1 MSSNDSKKNLYRLL
15 SYPYLNTYN
24 FNLCQKLLDEL
35 KNTGDRE
42 YYSFYGSFLLLNKKY
57 DEAKEAF
64 NKAIE
69 EGATIYS
76 TYYGLYRIA
85 LREKDYE
92 SAYKYAVLCDGRK
105 DKTKVNFSLQSALAK
120 MTMDIVDDPKKALK
134 TDYSIDSEDI
144 LFTDFSANLYY
155 EKAIEAFNNRD
166 IFAVREN
173 IIKICESADMKEAAF
188 NFFELVDSI
197 DSLILLQRDAYFESV
212 KACDPEYKVSPRE
225 ILNYINMTVDTDPD
239 AAYMAFRIEEDWLS
253 DEVDPLL
260 VSYVDRRINER
271 RCYKDLDKNQ
281 FRFFRYSRHQ
291 IREKIDKNNYAAAI
305 EDCDKVRMNL
315 DVPLFLYYK
324 GKALYL
330 SGKYE
335 EATKVLERY
344 LEVGAA
350 KFDKASYY
358 LSESSAA
365 MGNDSAARD
374 VRADYNAI
382 SNYFVDSIGT
392 DKKYVDKKRKED
404 RKGSGTKNL
413 SVNFTNL
420 MSSDL
425 TLSEYETYCFR
436 QKIGVVAGLYCDK
449 SGVKKADKLISK
461 LEKEAKTSDEKNLV
475 RAVRQNKKLLLAK
488 GTKGFKK

>member
-15 SYPYLNTYN
+15 SYPYLNAYN
-24 FNLCQKLLDEL
+24 FNLCQKLLGEL

-64 NKAIE
+64 NKSVEDGNAV
-69 EGATIYS
+69 YS

-92 SAYKYAVLCDGRK
+92 SAYKYAMLCDERK

-120 MTMDIVDDPKKALK
+120 MAMDIVDDPKKALS
-134 TDYSIDSEDI
+134 TDYSIDSENI

-155 EKAIEAFNNRD
+155 EKAVEAFNNRD

-173 IIKICESADMKEAAF
+173 IIKICESADVKEAAF
-188 NFFELVDSI
+188 NFFEFVNSI

-212 KACDPEYKVSPRE
+212 KAFDPEYKVSPRE

-239 AAYMAFRIEEDWLS
+239 AAYMVFRIEEDWLR
-253 DEVDPLL
+253 DEVDPLF
-260 VSYVDRRINER
+260 VSYVDRRVSER
-271 RCYKDLDKNQ
+271 KCYRDLDRNQ
-281 FRFFRYSRHQ
+281 FRFFRCSRHQ
-291 IREKIDKNNYAAAI
+291 IREEIDKNNYDAAI
-305 EDCDKVRMNL
+305 EDCDKARMNL

-330 SGKYE
+330 SGNYE
-335 EATKVLERY
+335 EAAKVLERY

-358 LSESSAA
+358 LSESYAA
-365 MGNDSAARD
+365 MGNDSVAKD
-374 VRADYNAI
+374 VRADHNAI
-382 SNYFVDSIGT
+382 SNYFVDSVG
-392 DKKYVDKKRKED
+392 VDRKNLKRKEAG
-404 RKGSGTKNL
+404 RTSGTKNL
-413 SVNFTNL
+413 SINFMNL

-425 TLSEYETYCFR
+425 TLSEYENYCFR

-461 LEKEAKTSDEKNLV
+461 LEKEAKTADERDLV

>member
-15 SYPYLNTYN
+15 SYPYLNAYN
-24 FNLCQKLLDEL
+24 FNLCQKLLGEL

-64 NKAIE
+64 NKSVEDGNAV
-69 EGATIYS
+69 YS

-92 SAYKYAVLCDGRK
+92 SAYKYAMLCDERK

-120 MTMDIVDDPKKALK
+120 MAMDIVDDPKKALN

-188 NFFELVDSI
+188 NFFEFVNSI

-212 KACDPEYKVSPRE
+212 KAFDPEYKVSPRE

-239 AAYMAFRIEEDWLS
+239 AAYMVFRIEEDWLS

-260 VSYVDRRINER
+260 VSYVDRRVNER
-271 RCYKDLDKNQ
+271 KCYRDLDRNQ

-291 IREKIDKNNYAAAI
+291 IREEIDKNNYAVAI
-305 EDCDKVRMNL
+305 EDCDKARMNL

-335 EATKVLERY
+335 EAAKVLERY

-358 LSESSAA
+358 LSESYAA
-365 MGNDSAARD
+365 MGNDSVAKD
-374 VRADYNAI
+374 VRADHNAI
-382 SNYFVDSIGT
+382 SNYFVDSVG
-392 DKKYVDKKRKED
+392 VDRKNLKRKEAG
-404 RKGSGTKNL
+404 RTSGTKNL
-413 SVNFTNL
+413 SINFTNL

-425 TLSEYETYCFR
+425 TLSEYENYCFR

-461 LEKEAKTSDEKNLV
+461 LEKEAKTADEKDLV

>member
-15 SYPYLNTYN
+15 SYPYLNACN
-24 FNLCQKLLDEL
+24 FNLCQKLLGEL
-35 KNTGDRE
+35 KNTGDRD

-64 NKAIE
+64 NKAVE
-69 EGATIYS
+69 EGTTIYS

-92 SAYKYAVLCDGRK
+92 SAYKYAMLCDERK
-105 DKTKVNFSLQSALAK
+105 GKTKVNFSLQSALAK
-120 MTMDIVDDPKKALK
+120 MAMDIVDDPKKALN

-155 EKAIEAFNNRD
+155 EKAVEAFNNRD

-173 IIKICESADMKEAAF
+173 IIKICESADVNADAF
-188 NFFELVDSI
+188 NFFEFVNSI

-212 KACDPEYKVSPRE
+212 RAFDPEYKISPKE
-225 ILNYINMTVDTDPD
+225 VLNYINMTVDTDPD
-239 AAYMAFRIEEDWLS
+239 AAYMVFKMEEDWLR
-253 DEVDPLL
+253 DEADPLF
-260 VSYVDRRINER
+260 VSYVDRRVSER
-271 RCYKDLDKNQ
+271 KCYRDFDRNQ
-281 FRFFRYSRHQ
+281 FRFFKYSKHQ
-291 IREKIDKNNYAAAI
+291 IRTELDKNNYDAAI
-305 EDCDKVRMNL
+305 EECDKARMNL

-330 SGKYE
+330 SGNYE
-335 EATKVLERY
+335 EAAKVLERY

-358 LSESSAA
+358 LSESYAA
-365 MGNDSAARD
+365 MGNDSVAKD

-382 SNYFVDSIGT
+382 SNYFVDSVGIDRKT
-392 DKKYVDKKRKED
+392 LKRKEG
-404 RKGSGTKNL
+404 KKSFGAKSLN
-413 SVNFTNL
+413 VNFANL

-425 TLSEYETYCFR
+425 TLSEYENYCFR
-436 QKIGVVAGLYCDK
+436 QKVGVVAGLYCEK

-461 LEKEAKTSDEKNLV
+461 LEKEAKTLEEKDLV

>member
-1 MSSNDSKKNLYRLL
+1 MSSNDSKKKLYRLL
-15 SYPYLNTYN
+15 SYPYLNAYN
-24 FNLCQKLLDEL
+24 FNLCQKLLGGL
-35 KNTGDRE
+35 KNTGDRD
-42 YYSFYGSFLLLNKKY
+42 YCSFYGSFLLLNKKY

-64 NKAIE
+64 NKVLE
-69 EGATIYS
+69 EGTYS

-92 SAYKYAVLCDGRK
+92 SAYKYAVLCDERK
-105 DKTKVNFSLQSALAK
+105 DKTKVNFCLQSALAK
-120 MTMDIVDDPKKALK
+120 MAMDIVDDPKKALN

-144 LFTDFSANLYY
+144 LFTDFSTNLYY
-155 EKAIEAFNNRD
+155 EKAVEAFNNRD

-173 IIKICESADMKEAAF
+173 VIKICESADTKVAAF
-188 NFFELVDSI
+188 NFFEFVNSI

-212 KACDPEYKVSPRE
+212 KVSDPEYKISLRE

-239 AAYMAFRIEEDWLS
+239 ASYMVFKMEEDWLR
-253 DEVDPLL
+253 DED
-260 VSYVDRRINER
+260 VSLFVGYVDRRVSER
-271 RCYKDLDKNQ
+271 KCYRDLDRNQ
-281 FRFFRYSRHQ
+281 FRFFKYSKHQ
-291 IREKIDKNNYAAAI
+291 IREAIDKNNYDMAI
-305 EDCDKVRMNL
+305 EECDKARMNL

-335 EATKVLERY
+335 EAAKVLERY

-350 KFDKASYY
+350 KFDKVSYY
-358 LSESSAA
+358 LSESYVA
-365 MGNDSAARD
+365 MGNDSVARD
-374 VRADYNAI
+374 VRVDHNTI

-392 DKKYVDKKRKED
+392 DKKHSDKKRKEAS
-404 RKGSGTKNL
+404 RTSGTKNL
-413 SVNFTNL
+413 SINFANL

-461 LEKEAKTSDEKNLV
+461 LEKEAKTSDEKDLV

>member
-120 MTMDIVDDPKKALK
+120 MAMDIVDDPKKALK

-166 IFAVREN
+166 IFAVREK

-188 NFFELVDSI
+188 NFFEFVDSI

-239 AAYMAFRIEEDWLS
+239 AAFLAF
-253 DEVDPLL
+253 
-260 VSYVDRRINER
+260 
-271 RCYKDLDKNQ
+271 
-281 FRFFRYSRHQ
+281 
-291 IREKIDKNNYAAAI
+291 
-305 EDCDKVRMNL
+305 
-315 DVPLFLYYK
+315 
-324 GKALYL
+324 
-330 SGKYE
+330 
-335 EATKVLERY
+335 
-344 LEVGAA
+344 
-350 KFDKASYY
+350 
-358 LSESSAA
+358 
-365 MGNDSAARD
+365 
-374 VRADYNAI
+374 
-382 SNYFVDSIGT
+382 
-392 DKKYVDKKRKED
+392 
-404 RKGSGTKNL
+404 
-413 SVNFTNL
+413 
-420 MSSDL
+420 
-425 TLSEYETYCFR
+425 
-436 QKIGVVAGLYCDK
+436 
-449 SGVKKADKLISK
+449 
-461 LEKEAKTSDEKNLV
+461 
-475 RAVRQNKKLLLAK
+475 
-488 GTKGFKK
+488 

>member
-15 SYPYLNTYN
+15 SYPYLNAYN
-24 FNLCQKLLDEL
+24 FNLCQKLLGEL

-64 NKAIE
+64 NKSVEDGNAV
-69 EGATIYS
+69 YS

-92 SAYKYAVLCDGRK
+92 SAYKYAMLCDERK

-120 MTMDIVDDPKKALK
+120 MAMDIVDDPKKALS
-134 TDYSIDSEDI
+134 TDYSIDSENI

-155 EKAIEAFNNRD
+155 EKAVEAFNNRD

-173 IIKICESADMKEAAF
+173 IIKICESADVKEAAF
-188 NFFELVDSI
+188 NFFEFVNSI

-212 KACDPEYKVSPRE
+212 KAFDPEYKVSPRE

-239 AAYMAFRIEEDWLS
+239 AAYMVFRIEEDWLS

-260 VSYVDRRINER
+260 VSYVDRRVNER
-271 RCYKDLDKNQ
+271 RCYKDLDRNQ
-281 FRFFRYSRHQ
+281 FRFFRCSRHQ
-291 IREKIDKNNYAAAI
+291 IREEIDKNNYDAAI
-305 EDCDKVRMNL
+305 EDCDKARMNL

-335 EATKVLERY
+335 ETTKVLERY

-358 LSESSAA
+358 LSESYAA
-365 MGNDSAARD
+365 MGNDSVAKD
-374 VRADYNAI
+374 VRADHNAI
-382 SNYFVDSIGT
+382 SNYFVDSVG
-392 DKKYVDKKRKED
+392 VDRKNLKRKEAG
-404 RKGSGTKNL
+404 RTSGTKNL
-413 SVNFTNL
+413 SINFTNL

-425 TLSEYETYCFR
+425 TLSEYENYCFR

-461 LEKEAKTSDEKNLV
+461 LEKEAKTADEKDLV

>member
-15 SYPYLNTYN
+15 SYPYLNAYN
-24 FNLCQKLLDEL
+24 FNLCQKLLGEL

-64 NKAIE
+64 NKSVEDGNAV
-69 EGATIYS
+69 YS

-92 SAYKYAVLCDGRK
+92 SAYKYAMLCDERK

-120 MTMDIVDDPKKALK
+120 MAMDIVDDPKKALN

-173 IIKICESADMKEAAF
+173 IIKICESADIKDTGF
-188 NFFELVDSI
+188 DFFGFVNSI

-212 KACDPEYKVSPRE
+212 KAFDPEYKVSPRE

-239 AAYMAFRIEEDWLS
+239 AAYMVFRIEEDWLS

-260 VSYVDRRINER
+260 VSYVDRRVSER
-271 RCYKDLDKNQ
+271 KCYRDLDRNQ

-291 IREKIDKNNYAAAI
+291 IREEIDKNNYAVAI
-305 EDCDKVRMNL
+305 EDCDKARMNL

-335 EATKVLERY
+335 EAAKVLERY

-358 LSESSAA
+358 LSESYAA
-365 MGNDSAARD
+365 MGNDSVAKD
-374 VRADYNAI
+374 VRADHNAI
-382 SNYFVDSIGT
+382 SNYFVDSVG
-392 DKKYVDKKRKED
+392 VDRKNLKRKEAG
-404 RKGSGTKNL
+404 RTSGTKNL
-413 SVNFTNL
+413 SINFTNL

-425 TLSEYETYCFR
+425 TLSEYENYCFR

-461 LEKEAKTSDEKNLV
+461 LEKEAKTADEKDLV

>member
-15 SYPYLNTYN
+15 SYPYLNAYN
-24 FNLCQKLLDEL
+24 FNLCQKLLGEL

-64 NKAIE
+64 NKSVEDGNAV
-69 EGATIYS
+69 YS

-92 SAYKYAVLCDGRK
+92 SAYKYAMLCDERK

-120 MTMDIVDDPKKALK
+120 MAMDIVDDPKKALN

-188 NFFELVDSI
+188 NFFEFVNSI

-212 KACDPEYKVSPRE
+212 KAFDPEYKVSPRE

-239 AAYMAFRIEEDWLS
+239 AAYMVFRIEEDWLS

-260 VSYVDRRINER
+260 VSYVDRRVNER
-271 RCYKDLDKNQ
+271 KCYRDLDRNQ

-291 IREKIDKNNYAAAI
+291 IREEIDKNNYAVAI
-305 EDCDKVRMNL
+305 EDCDKARMNL

-335 EATKVLERY
+335 EAAKVLERY

-358 LSESSAA
+358 LSESYAA
-365 MGNDSAARD
+365 MGNDSVAKD
-374 VRADYNAI
+374 VRSDHNAI
-382 SNYFVDSIGT
+382 SNYFVDSIG
-392 DKKYVDKKRKED
+392 VDRKNLKRKEAG
-404 RKGSGTKNL
+404 RTSGTKNL
-413 SVNFTNL
+413 SINFTNL

-425 TLSEYETYCFR
+425 TLSEYENYCFR

-461 LEKEAKTSDEKNLV
+461 LEKEAKTADEKDLV

>member
-15 SYPYLNTYN
+15 SYPYLNAYN
-24 FNLCQKLLDEL
+24 FNLCQKLLGEL
-35 KNTGDRE
+35 KNTGDRD

-57 DEAKEAF
+57 DEAKKTF
-64 NKAIE
+64 NKAVE

-92 SAYKYAVLCDGRK
+92 SAYKYAMLCDERK

-120 MTMDIVDDPKKALK
+120 MAMDIVDDPKKALNA
-134 TDYSIDSEDI
+134 DYSIDSENV

-173 IIKICESADMKEAAF
+173 IIKICESADGKEAAF
-188 NFFELVDSI
+188 NFFEFVNSI

-212 KACDPEYKVSPRE
+212 RAFDPEYKISPKE
-225 ILNYINMTVDTDPD
+225 VLNYINMTVDTDPD
-239 AAYMAFRIEEDWLS
+239 AAYRVFKMQEDWLR
-253 DEVDPLL
+253 DEADPLF
-260 VSYVDRRINER
+260 VSYVDRRVSER
-271 RCYKDLDKNQ
+271 KCYRDFDRNQ
-281 FRFFRYSRHQ
+281 FRFFKYSKHQ
-291 IREKIDKNNYAAAI
+291 IRTELDKNNYAAAI
-305 EDCDKVRMNL
+305 EECDKARMNL

-324 GKALYL
+324 GKTLYL
-330 SGKYE
+330 SGNYE
-335 EATKVLERY
+335 EAAKVLERY

-358 LSESSAA
+358 LSESYAA
-365 MGNDSAARD
+365 MGNDSVAKD

-382 SNYFVDSIGT
+382 SNYFVDSVGI
-392 DKKYVDKKRKED
+392 DRKNLKRKEG
-404 RKGSGTKNL
+404 KKSFGAKSLN
-413 SVNFTNL
+413 VNFANL

-425 TLSEYETYCFR
+425 TLSEYESYCFR
-436 QKIGVVAGLYCDK
+436 QKVGVVAGLYCEK

-461 LEKEAKTSDEKNLV
+461 LEKEAKTLEEKDLV

>member
-1 MSSNDSKKNLYRLL
+1 MGSNDSKKNLYRLL
-15 SYPYLNTYN
+15 SYPYLNAYN
-24 FNLCQKLLDEL
+24 FNLCQKLLGEL

-64 NKAIE
+64 NKSVEDGNAV
-69 EGATIYS
+69 YS

-92 SAYKYAVLCDGRK
+92 SAYKYAMLCDERK

-120 MTMDIVDDPKKALK
+120 MAMDIVDDPKKALS
-134 TDYSIDSEDI
+134 TDYSIDSENI

-188 NFFELVDSI
+188 NFFEFVDSI
-197 DSLILLQRDAYFESV
+197 DSLILLQRDAYFEAV
-212 KACDPEYKVSPRE
+212 KSSDPEYKVSPRE

-239 AAYMAFRIEEDWLS
+239 AAYMVFRIEEDWLS

-260 VSYVDRRINER
+260 VSYVDRRVSER
-271 RCYKDLDKNQ
+271 KCYRDLDRNQ

-291 IREKIDKNNYAAAI
+291 IREEIDKNNYAAAI
-305 EDCDKVRMNL
+305 EDCDKARMNL

-335 EATKVLERY
+335 EAAKVLERY

-358 LSESSAA
+358 LSESYAA
-365 MGNDSAARD
+365 MGNDSVAKD
-374 VRADYNAI
+374 VRADHNAI
-382 SNYFVDSIGT
+382 SNYFVDSVG
-392 DKKYVDKKRKED
+392 VDRKNLKRKEAG
-404 RKGSGTKNL
+404 RTSGTKNL
-413 SVNFTNL
+413 SINFTNL

-425 TLSEYETYCFR
+425 TLSEYENYCFR

-461 LEKEAKTSDEKNLV
+461 LEKEAKTADEKDLV

>member
-15 SYPYLNTYN
+15 SYPYLNAYN
-24 FNLCQKLLDEL
+24 FNLCQKLLGEL

-64 NKAIE
+64 NKSVEDGNAV
-69 EGATIYS
+69 YS

-92 SAYKYAVLCDGRK
+92 SAYKYAMLCDERK
-105 DKTKVNFSLQSALAK
+105 DKTKVNFSLQSALTK
-120 MTMDIVDDPKKALK
+120 MAMDIVDDPKKALS
-134 TDYSIDSEDI
+134 TDYSIDSENI

-155 EKAIEAFNNRD
+155 EKAVEAFNNRD

-173 IIKICESADMKEAAF
+173 IIKICESADVKEAAF
-188 NFFELVDSI
+188 NFFEFVNSI

-212 KACDPEYKVSPRE
+212 KAFDPEYKVSPRE

-239 AAYMAFRIEEDWLS
+239 AAYMVFRIEEDWLR
-253 DEVDPLL
+253 DEVDPLF
-260 VSYVDRRINER
+260 VSYVDRRVSER
-271 RCYKDLDKNQ
+271 KCYRDLDRNQ

-291 IREKIDKNNYAAAI
+291 IREEIDKNNYAAAI
-305 EDCDKVRMNL
+305 EDCDKARMNL

-335 EATKVLERY
+335 EAAKVLERY

-358 LSESSAA
+358 LSESYAA
-365 MGNDSAARD
+365 MGNDSVAKD

-382 SNYFVDSIGT
+382 SNYFVDSVG
-392 DKKYVDKKRKED
+392 VDRKNLKRKEAG
-404 RKGSGTKNL
+404 RTSGTKNL
-413 SVNFTNL
+413 SINFTNL

-425 TLSEYETYCFR
+425 TLSEYENYCFR

-461 LEKEAKTSDEKNLV
+461 LEKEAKTADEKDLV

>member
-15 SYPYLNTYN
+15 SYPYLNAYN
-24 FNLCQKLLDEL
+24 FNLCQKLLGEL

-64 NKAIE
+64 NKSVEDGNAV
-69 EGATIYS
+69 YS

-92 SAYKYAVLCDGRK
+92 SAYKYAMLCDERK

-120 MTMDIVDDPKKALK
+120 MAMDIVDDPKKALS
-134 TDYSIDSEDI
+134 TDYSIDSENI

-155 EKAIEAFNNRD
+155 EKAVEAFNNRD

-173 IIKICESADMKEAAF
+173 IIKICESADVKEAAF
-188 NFFELVDSI
+188 NFFEFVNSI

-212 KACDPEYKVSPRE
+212 KAFDPEYKVSPRE

-239 AAYMAFRIEEDWLS
+239 AAYMVFRIEEDWLR
-253 DEVDPLL
+253 DEVDPLF
-260 VSYVDRRINER
+260 VSYVDRRVSER
-271 RCYKDLDKNQ
+271 KCYRDLDRNQ
-281 FRFFRYSRHQ
+281 FRFFRCSRHQ
-291 IREKIDKNNYAAAI
+291 IREEIDKNNYDAAI
-305 EDCDKVRMNL
+305 EDCDKARMNL

-330 SGKYE
+330 SGNYE
-335 EATKVLERY
+335 EAAKVLERY

-358 LSESSAA
+358 LSESYAA
-365 MGNDSAARD
+365 MGNDSVAKD
-374 VRADYNAI
+374 VRADHNAI
-382 SNYFVDSIGT
+382 SNYFVDSVG
-392 DKKYVDKKRKED
+392 VDRKNLKRKEAG
-404 RKGSGTKNL
+404 RTSGTKNL
-413 SVNFTNL
+413 SINFTNL

-425 TLSEYETYCFR
+425 TLSEYENYCFR

-461 LEKEAKTSDEKNLV
+461 LEKEAKTADEKDLV

>member
-15 SYPYLNTYN
+15 SYPYLNAYN
-24 FNLCQKLLDEL
+24 FNLCQKLLGEL

-64 NKAIE
+64 NKSVEDGNAV
-69 EGATIYS
+69 YS

-92 SAYKYAVLCDGRK
+92 SAYKYAMLCDERK

-120 MTMDIVDDPKKALK
+120 MAMDIVDDPKKALN

-173 IIKICESADMKEAAF
+173 IIKICESADIKDTGF
-188 NFFELVDSI
+188 DFFGFVNSI

-212 KACDPEYKVSPRE
+212 KAFDPEYKVSPRE

-239 AAYMAFRIEEDWLS
+239 AAYMVFRIEEDWLS

-260 VSYVDRRINER
+260 VSYVDRRVNER
-271 RCYKDLDKNQ
+271 KCYRDLDRNQ

-291 IREKIDKNNYAAAI
+291 IREEIDKNNYAAAI
-305 EDCDKVRMNL
+305 EDCDKARMNL

-335 EATKVLERY
+335 EAAKVLERY

-358 LSESSAA
+358 LSESYAA
-365 MGNDSAARD
+365 MGNDSVAKD
-374 VRADYNAI
+374 VRADHNAI
-382 SNYFVDSIGT
+382 SNYFVDSVG
-392 DKKYVDKKRKED
+392 VDRKNLKRKEAG
-404 RKGSGTKNL
+404 RTSGTKNL
-413 SVNFTNL
+413 SINFTNL

-425 TLSEYETYCFR
+425 TLSEYENYCFR

-461 LEKEAKTSDEKNLV
+461 LEKEAKTADEKDLV

>member
-15 SYPYLNTYN
+15 SYPYLNAYN
-24 FNLCQKLLDEL
+24 FNLCQKLLGEL

-64 NKAIE
+64 NKSVEDGNAV
-69 EGATIYS
+69 YS

-92 SAYKYAVLCDGRK
+92 SAYKYAMLCDERK

-120 MTMDIVDDPKKALK
+120 MAMDIVDDPKKALS
-134 TDYSIDSEDI
+134 TDYSIDSENI

-188 NFFELVDSI
+188 NFFEFVDSI

-212 KACDPEYKVSPRE
+212 KAFDPEYKVSPRE

-239 AAYMAFRIEEDWLS
+239 AAYMVFRIEEDWLS

-260 VSYVDRRINER
+260 VSYVDRRVNER
-271 RCYKDLDKNQ
+271 RCYRDLDRNQ
-281 FRFFRYSRHQ
+281 FRFFSGSRHQ
-291 IREKIDKNNYAAAI
+291 IREEIDKNNYDAAI
-305 EDCDKVRMNL
+305 EDCNKARMNL

-335 EATKVLERY
+335 EAAKVLERY

-358 LSESSAA
+358 LSESYAA
-365 MGNDSAARD
+365 MGNDSVAKD
-374 VRADYNAI
+374 VRSDHNAI
-382 SNYFVDSIGT
+382 SNYFVDSIG
-392 DKKYVDKKRKED
+392 VDRKNLKRKEAG
-404 RKGSGTKNL
+404 RTSGTKNL
-413 SVNFTNL
+413 SINFTNL

-425 TLSEYETYCFR
+425 TLSEYENYCFR

-461 LEKEAKTSDEKNLV
+461 LEKEAKTADEKDLV